1 MSKKY
6 RTIYFAFKTDRYT
19 RASPQASEDM
29 YFISGSTLPL
39 TSYHKWSYI
48 TDQMICFYEKLFQV
62 SDLPCHLKT
71 WVSSFISPS
80 TLKAFLPS
88 SIILNSYL
96 PWFVYDG
103 QKLHLRT
110 WILSKI
116 QVSATEI
123 FFISQYFC
131 FFCRN

>member
-1 MSKKY
+1 
-6 RTIYFAFKTDRYT
+6 
-19 RASPQASEDM
+19 M

-39 TSYHKWSYI
+39 TSYHKWSYT
-48 TDQMICFYEKLFQV
+48 TDQMICFYEKLFQA

-71 WVSSFISPS
+71 GISLS
-80 TLKAFLPS
+80 TLKAFLSS

-110 WILSKI
+110 RMLSKI
-116 QVSATEI
+116 QVSATEL
-123 FFISQYFC
+123 FFFSRYFC
-131 FFCRN
+131 FFCCNLNIINLFLCSKSIFYLSISLHFYLVSFFFLS